1 MIRNSPLLWDY
12 LLEADKIIQSP
23 NGSPLATPTWYVDL
37 LHPSTNSHYL
47 YAQNIQQVLMRG
59 RHNQN
64 TKPEGHENWQNLNI
78 PGFVNSS
85 AYNLN
90 LYTVISG
97 DTANGNYFFG
107 GAGNGGTGV
116 YNLATGLYS
125 LVSLSYSIYNTAYG
139 ETALAFLTLGN
150 SNTAVGFAAG
160 NSLTSGSSNIFV
172 GMAAGC
178 NIVTGNGNIDIGNP
192 GMLADT
198 LITRIGNGQ
207 TDAYISGT
215 IHGNGSG
222 LIGILPIGL
231 SGTIATSNLPPAL
244 SNLINQVSTP
254 LNLASATNLPL
265 ATAVN
270 GTIATSNLPPALSN
284 LINQVSTPINAV
296 AGTNYQ
302 ATNLVYQAT
311 QSAGISITSVTN
323 ATIDA
328 SFDDIYYSQTANLNF
343 SNIINVNC
351 LTNQTRRG
359 IVHIKPNGNYT
370 IGFNYSANCTLI
382 GAYTTNWLP
391 VGASNGFY
399 TLAWEIMFTN
409 FNSNTCTYAIVP
421 PNK

>member
-1 MIRNSPLLWDY
+1 
-12 LLEADKIIQSP
+12 
-23 NGSPLATPTWYVDL
+23 
-37 LHPSTNSHYL
+37 
-47 YAQNIQQVLMRG
+47 
-59 RHNQN
+59 
-64 TKPEGHENWQNLNI
+64 
-78 PGFVNSS
+78 
-85 AYNLN
+85 
-90 LYTVISG
+90 
-97 DTANGNYFFG
+97 
-107 GAGNGGTGV
+107 
-116 YNLATGLYS
+116 
-125 LVSLSYSIYNTAYG
+125 
-139 ETALAFLTLGN
+139 
-150 SNTAVGFAAG
+150 
-160 NSLTSGSSNIFV
+160 
-172 GMAAGC
+172 MAAGC

-254 LNLASATNLPL
+254 LNLANATNLPLATAVNGTIATSNLPPALSNVVNQVSTPINLASATNLPL